1 MKNYKNMKVLLENKL
16 ELSGLIKIFKKFLEE
31 ILHTK
36 KCDLYKSGFH
46 VLGRQENPCEFP
58 CMEILPSN
66 FKWHRLFK

>member
-1 MKNYKNMKVLLENKL
+1 MRRKSHSTPKKANTTIKNYKNMKVLLENKL

-58 CMEILPSN
+58 
-66 FKWHRLFK
+66 